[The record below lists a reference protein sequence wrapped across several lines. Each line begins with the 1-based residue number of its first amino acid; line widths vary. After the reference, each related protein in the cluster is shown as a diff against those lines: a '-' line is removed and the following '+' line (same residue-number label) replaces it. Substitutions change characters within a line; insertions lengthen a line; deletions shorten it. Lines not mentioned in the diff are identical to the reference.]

1 MARHQAIAAAG
12 QALVSLLADARPAE
26 FDGAGFE
33 LYQIKDF
40 QTPMDD
46 GLSLYLYRVSV
57 NSSRRN
63 LPPTVGPDGKK
74 YRPPLPLDL
83 HYLLTAWAKTAGRQ
97 QRLLSWAIRTL
108 QDAPVLPASFLNNY
122 APEHDV
128 FRTHEAIEVVFDNF
142 TLQDMN
148 NLFGVMKTTPP
159 LSVTYLVRMIPVE
172 SEVPL
177 DEYREVQTRAFD
189 AGQLATP

>member
-33 LYQIKDF
+33 LYQAKDF
-40 QTPMDD
+40 QSPMDD
-46 GLSLYLYRVSV
+46 GLSRYLYRISVSG
-57 NSSRRN
+57 SRRN
-63 LPPTVGPDGKK
+63 LPPSVGPDGKK
-74 YRPPLPLDL
+74 YKPPLPLDL

-148 NLFGVMKTTPP
+148 NLWGVMKNAPP
-159 LSVTYLVRMIPVE
+159 LSVAYLVRMIPVE

-189 AGQLATP
+189 AGQLTTP